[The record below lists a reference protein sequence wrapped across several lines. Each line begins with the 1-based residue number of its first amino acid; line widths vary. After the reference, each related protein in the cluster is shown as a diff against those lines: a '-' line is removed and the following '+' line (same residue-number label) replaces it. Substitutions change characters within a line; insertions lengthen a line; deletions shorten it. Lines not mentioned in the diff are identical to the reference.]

1 MWEPS
6 GTVTTQ
12 VPGLRWITT
21 SISPD
26 GKSIAYTVQADTSP
40 YGFRVAVLD
49 LLTLRSRMLIA
60 DRVGA
65 QFASDRLLLNT
76 KIIPSLPGGTGVVAY
91 DLKTDTETELPYDQV
106 IDVWPA
112 GL

>member
-1 MWEPS
+1 
-6 GTVTTQ
+6 
-12 VPGLRWITT
+12 L
-21 SISPD
+21 SPD
-26 GKSIAYTVQADTSP
+26 GNSIAYTVQADTSP

-49 LLTLRSRMLIA
+49 LQTLQSRILIT

-65 QFASDRLLLNT
+65 KFASDRILLNT
-76 KIIPSLPGGTGVVAY
+76 KIISTLPGGTGVVAF
-91 DLKTDTETELPYDQV
+91 DLKTDAETELPYDQV